1 MRVIKILFLKYTV
14 SGKNVNYLFF
24 CNNFKSCLCIS
35 IKFGMLLSQ
44 GTVWYENYKFYLV
57 CTHTTS

>member
-24 CNNFKSCLCIS
+24 AITLK
-35 IKFGMLLSQ
+35 
-44 GTVWYENYKFYLV
+44 VVYVYP
-57 CTHTTS
+57 